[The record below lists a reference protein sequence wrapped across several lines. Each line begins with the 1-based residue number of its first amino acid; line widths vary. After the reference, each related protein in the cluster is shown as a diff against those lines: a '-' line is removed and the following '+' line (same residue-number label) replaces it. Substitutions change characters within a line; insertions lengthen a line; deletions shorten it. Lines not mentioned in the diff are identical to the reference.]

1 MKKYMI
7 KTPERGDIILCNF
20 SPTSG
25 HEQSGLRPAL
35 VLSGKDIN
43 DLNHIITICPITSSI
58 RNNFMEVKFETKKTK
73 GVVLTYHLRSID
85 YIARKVKIVDR
96 ISEEKYDEVVEKIKL
111 IIEG

>member
-1 MKKYMI
+1 MI

-35 VLSGKDIN
+35 VLSGRN
-43 DLNHIITICPITSSI
+43 MNYMNNLVTICPITNSV
-58 RNNFMEVKFETKKTK
+58 RNNFFEVRFESKKTK
-73 GVVLTYHLRSID
+73 GVVLTYHMRSID
-85 YIARKVKIVDR
+85 YVARKVKVVDK
-96 ISEEKYDEVVEKIKL
+96 ISEEKYLEVVEKVKL

>member
-1 MKKYMI
+1 MI

-35 VLSGKDIN
+35 VLSGKD
-43 DLNHIITICPITSSI
+43 LNSLNKMVTVCPITSSI
-58 RNNFMEVKFETKKTK
+58 RNNVLEVKFETKKTK

-85 YIARKVKIVDR
+85 YIARKVKIVDKV
-96 ISEEKYDEVVEKIKL
+96 SDTVYQEVVEKLKL